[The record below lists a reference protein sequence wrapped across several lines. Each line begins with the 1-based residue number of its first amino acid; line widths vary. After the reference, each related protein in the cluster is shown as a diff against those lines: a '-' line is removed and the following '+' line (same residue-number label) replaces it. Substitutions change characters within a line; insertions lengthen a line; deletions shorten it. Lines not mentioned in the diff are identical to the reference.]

1 MELADALVE
10 GLLALD
16 VRHVFGVSGANIE
29 HLHDA
34 IHRLGRGRLT
44 SVLAKREDGAACMA
58 DYFGRVSRRLGVC
71 CATSGGGMM
80 NLVAG
85 VAEAYQ
91 SSVPLLAIVGQPP
104 KRLEGRGAFQDS
116 SGIGRTVDAVRM
128 FSALTKFTRRV
139 DDPMR
144 FWENFEDAVVAAL
157 EGRPGPS
164 ALLFPRS
171 IFVAQVPDRVAEF
184 VASVNARVHPR
195 EARLDE
201 LRDALELVRQAQ
213 APVMLVGQGAQRTRN
228 RQALFEFARAIDIPV
243 ATTMGARG
251 EFPNDHPN
259 YLGVVGMAGHP
270 SVHDFIRDRCDLLLL
285 AGCSLDVM
293 TRGPFLPENE
303 GNRPQSPPRSTL
315 RSPRDE
321 LSSLVGKQMV
331 AISADLG
338 ELRRSLSE
346 PLTCAI
352 EADLGATFERLHQLL
367 NMAPFKVPS
376 LGCYVQESFVSV
388 PAPSP
393 ASVPAPPASG
403 VRENPLLQSL
413 ALESLSQYLPEKGAI
428 LYDAGNCA
436 AAALHMLSVPPGVTS
451 VIALGMGAMGY
462 GIAGAVGAQLGSPP
476 GSRTMVFAGDGA
488 FLTLGQEIHTAV
500 DLALPI
506 LFVIFNNAMHGMC
519 VTRQNRYFESRY
531 EAVSYSRVDIAEVS
545 RGFGSE
551 ERLWVGKAHTL
562 DELEA
567 LMNDF
572 MRNPMR
578 TGVLELVLT
587 VEEIPP
593 FIPCMPANS
602 ETRPTRES
610 FERLKPVAADAS
622 SESPAIPDETAAEL
636 SRCG

>member
-1 MELADALVE
+1 
-10 GLLALD
+10 
-16 VRHVFGVSGANIE
+16 
-29 HLHDA
+29 
-34 IHRLGRGRLT
+34 
-44 SVLAKREDGAACMA
+44 
-58 DYFGRVSRRLGVC
+58 
-71 CATSGGGMM
+71 M

-116 SGIGRTVDAVRM
+116 SGIGRTVDAMRM
-128 FSALTKFTRRV
+128 FSALSKLTRRV
-139 DDPMR
+139 EDPMR
-144 FWENFEDAVVAAL
+144 FWDDFEDAVVAAL

-164 ALLFPRS
+164 VLLIPRS
-171 IFVAQVPDRVAEF
+171 MYVAQVPNRVAEF
-184 VASVNARVHPR
+184 IAAVESRVHPR

-213 APVMLVGQGAQRTRN
+213 SPVLIVGQGAQRTRN
-228 RQALFEFARAIDIPV
+228 RRALYEFADAIDIPV

-251 EFPNDHPN
+251 EFPNDHAN
-259 YLGVVGMAGHP
+259 YLGVIGMAGHP
-270 SVHDFIRDRCDLLLL
+270 SVHEFIRDRCDLLLL
-285 AGCSLDVM
+285 AGASLDVM

-303 GNRPQSPPRSTL
+303 GNRPHSPPRVML

-321 LSSLVGKQMV
+321 TSSLGGKQMV

-338 ELRRSLSE
+338 ELQRSLSE

-352 EADLGATFERLHQLL
+352 EADLGATFERLHQLW

-393 ASVPAPPASG
+393 SSVPSPPSG
-403 VRENPLLQSL
+403 VHENLLLQSA
-413 ALESLSQYLPEKGAI
+413 ALECLANYLPEEGAI

-436 AAALHMLSVPPGVTS
+436 SAALHMLSVPRGVTS

-462 GIAGAVGAQLGSPP
+462 GIAGAIGAQLGSPP

-500 DLALPI
+500 DLGLPI

-545 RGFGSE
+545 RGFGSDG
-551 ERLWVGKAHTL
+551 RLWVGKAHTR

-567 LMNDF
+567 LMNEF
-572 MRNPMR
+572 MANPTR

-593 FIPCMPANS
+593 FIPCMPTNS

-610 FERLKPVAADAS
+610 YERLKPIVPDDTR
-622 SESPAIPDETAAEL
+622 ETPAIPDDETAAEL